1 MAIDNIFGKK
11 NSQNLLHGTTTVG
24 VCFKD
29 GIAIVADKRAS
40 AGSLI
45 ASKRAKKIH
54 KITDHIAITISGS
67 VADAQVLVRWLQSQ
81 ARIFYLNTER
91 EPLISELVS
100 LLSNVLHSY
109 FKSLLPFITHFIVG
123 GVDVLGPH
131 IVFLDHAGSIQEE
144 KYIAT
149 GSGSPIALGV
159 LEDGYEENLTK
170 DKAIHLALNALRSAI
185 RRDVYSGDGL
195 DLVTITKKA
204 GLKIYSPKEIEK
216 YIQMTSL
223 ELKT

>member
-1 MAIDNIFGKK
+1 MADIFRETII
-11 NSQNLLHGTTTVG
+11 NDALHATTTVG
-24 VCFKD
+24 LCFKE
-29 GIAIVADKRAS
+29 GVAIAADKRAS

-45 ASKRAKKIH
+45 ASKRARKIH
-54 KITDHIAITISGS
+54 KIMDSVAVTISGQ

-81 ARIFYLNTER
+81 ARIFYLNTGR
-91 EPLISELVS
+91 EPLVGELVS

-109 FKSLLPFITHFIVG
+109 FKSLLPFITHFIIG

-144 KYIAT
+144 RYIAS

-159 LEDGYEENLTK
+159 LEDGYREDLSK
-170 DKAIHLALNALRSAI
+170 DKAIRLALNALRSAI
-185 RRDVYSGDGL
+185 RRDVFSGDGI
-195 DLVTITKKA
+195 DLVVITRRDGFKV
-204 GLKIYSPKEIEK
+204 YSPKEIEK
-216 YIQMTSL
+216 YIQISAL

>member
-1 MAIDNIFGKK
+1 MTSIFGK
-11 NSQNLLHGTTTVG
+11 NFVRDALHGTTTVG
-24 VCFKD
+24 LCFKR
-29 GIAIVADKRAS
+29 GVVIAADKRAS

-45 ASKRAKKIH
+45 ASKRARKIH
-54 KITDHIAITISGS
+54 KISDNIAITISGS

-91 EPLISELVS
+91 APLISELVS

-109 FKSLLPFITHFIVG
+109 FKSLLPFITHFIIG

-149 GSGSPIALGV
+149 GSGSPIAFGV
-159 LEDGYEENLTK
+159 LEDGYRENLNK
-170 DKAIHLALNALRSAI
+170 DNAIRLVLNALRSAI
-185 RRDVYSGDGL
+185 RRDVFSGDGI
-195 DLVTITKKA
+195 DLAVITRRD
-204 GLKIYSPKEIEK
+204 GFKIYSPKEIEK
-216 YIQMTSL
+216 YIRMSTL